1 MASAGTQTEKKRR
14 VTLPP
19 STPSDKSKDTK
30 EIPQNE
36 KNEDTTRISGNEF
49 KKKEPTRES
58 PNEPILRCQFEVFG
72 IVQGVSFRMYTLRRA
87 QKLGVRGWC
96 KNTTDNT
103 VKGEIQAY
111 RHSFESMR
119 LWLKHTGSP
128 TSRIDKC
135 IFSETTEIPEFT
147 FGNFSIVVD

>member
-1 MASAGTQTEKKRR
+1 MTSQETQTEGGRRR

-19 STPSDKSKDTK
+19 STPDKDTPSK
-30 EIPQNE
+30 KGSDEPN
-36 KNEDTTRISGNEF
+36 RISHTEF
-49 KKKEPTRES
+49 QKRVTSDRSDEAVFS
-58 PNEPILRCQFEVFG
+58 CQFEVFG

-96 KNTTDNT
+96 KNTNENT
-103 VKGEIQAY
+103 VKGEIQAH

-135 IFSETTEIPEFT
+135 IFSETTELAEFT
-147 FGNFSIVVD
+147 FTNFTIVVD

>member
-1 MASAGTQTEKKRR
+1 MTSNETQTEGRRRR

-19 STPSDKSKDTK
+19 SSSDKGAPS
-30 EIPQNE
+30 Q
-36 KNEDTTRISGNEF
+36 KNSDDPKRISHTEF
-49 KKKEPTRES
+49 QKRVTSDRSDEPVLSCE
-58 PNEPILRCQFEVFG
+58 FEVFG

-96 KNTTDNT
+96 KNTNENT
-103 VKGEIQAY
+103 VKGEIQAH

-135 IFSETTEIPEFT
+135 IFSETVELTEFT
-147 FGNFSIVVD
+147 FTNFSIVVD

>member
-1 MASAGTQTEKKRR
+1 MTSNETQTEGRRRR

-19 STPSDKSKDTK
+19 STSDKGAPS
-30 EIPQNE
+30 P
-36 KNEDTTRISGNEF
+36 KNSEEPKRISHTEF
-49 KKKEPTRES
+49 QKRVTSDRSDEPVLS
-58 PNEPILRCQFEVFG
+58 CQFEVFG

-96 KNTTDNT
+96 KNTNENT
-103 VKGEIQAY
+103 VKGEIQAH

-135 IFSETTEIPEFT
+135 IFSETVELTEFT
-147 FGNFSIVVD
+147 FTNFSIVVD

>member
-1 MASAGTQTEKKRR
+1 MTSSETQTEGRRRR

-19 STPSDKSKDTK
+19 SASDNSSPSKKNSEEPKRISHSEFQKRVTSDKS
-30 EIPQNE
+30 
-36 KNEDTTRISGNEF
+36 
-49 KKKEPTRES
+49 
-58 PNEPILRCQFEVFG
+58 NEPVLSCQFEVFG

-96 KNTTDNT
+96 KNTNENT
-103 VKGEIQAY
+103 VKGEIQAH

-135 IFSETTEIPEFT
+135 VFSETTELAEYT
-147 FGNFSIVVD
+147 YTNFSIVVD